1 VLEIKMVE
9 AVTFS
14 IIQKA
19 IDGDTLAFRQI
30 VEQHQGFAYTV
41 SYRMV
46 GNEEDAED
54 IVQEA
59 FIRLWN
65 NLHKYKPEVKLSTWL
80 YKIITNLCLD
90 FLKSARA
97 KQQKN
102 RVEVRSELNMNSI
115 SGADDLV
122 NADELHTI
130 IQEAASVL
138 TPAQKAV
145 FILRDLE
152 QLTVEEVS
160 EILSMS
166 AGNIKSNLH
175 LARRQVAEV
184 LTKYYQ
190 VNEKIDLL

>member
-1 VLEIKMVE
+1 MAETVSFSLIK
-9 AVTFS
+9 
-14 IIQKA
+14 KA

-30 VEQHQGFAYTV
+30 VEQHQGFAYAV
-41 SYRMV
+41 SYRFT

-90 FLKSARA
+90 FLKSRRV
-97 KQQKN
+97 KEKN
-102 RVEVRSELNMNSI
+102 NHVDIQSQVNLNSNHK
-115 SGADDLV
+115 
-122 NADELHTI
+122 ADEPLNAQELHVI
-130 IQEAASVL
+130 IQEAASEL

-152 QLTVEEVS
+152 QLSVEEVS

-166 AGNIKSNLH
+166 AGNIKSNLYY
-175 LARRQVAEV
+175 ARQQVGNV
-184 LTKYYQ
+184 LKKYYQ
-190 VNEKIDLL
+190 VKENVDLL

>member
-1 VLEIKMVE
+1 MEDPSS
-9 AVTFS
+9 FS

-19 IDGDTLAFRQI
+19 IEGDTIAFRQI
-30 VEQHQGFAYTV
+30 VEQHQGFAYAV

-46 GNEEDAED
+46 SNEEDAED

-90 FLKSARA
+90 YLKSARV
-97 KQQKN
+97 KQKKN
-102 RVEVRSELNMNSI
+102 HVAMCTELNMNSI
-115 SGADDLV
+115 SGADDMV
-122 NADELHTI
+122 NANELHTV
-130 IQEAASVL
+130 IQEAASSL

-145 FILRDLE
+145 FVLRDLQ

-160 EILSMS
+160 EILSMTD
-166 AGNIKSNLH
+166 GNIKSNLYY
-175 LARRQVAEV
+175 ARQHVANV
-184 LTKYYQ
+184 LKKYYQ
-190 VNEKIDLL
+190 VNENIDLL

>member
-1 VLEIKMVE
+1 MAETVSF
-9 AVTFS
+9 T

-30 VEQHQGFAYTV
+30 VEQHQGFAYAV
-41 SYRMV
+41 SYRFT

-65 NLHKYKPEVKLSTWL
+65 NLYKYKPEVKLSTWL

-90 FLKSARA
+90 FLKSRRA
-97 KQQKN
+97 KEKSTHVD
-102 RVEVRSELNMNSI
+102 VERLMNLI
-115 SGADDLV
+115 S
-122 NADELHTI
+122 NHKADEALNAQELQLI
-130 IQEAASVL
+130 IQEAASEL

-152 QLTVEEVS
+152 QLTVEEVG

-166 AGNIKSNLH
+166 AGNIKSNLYY
-175 LARRQVAEV
+175 ARQQVGNV
-184 LTKYYQ
+184 LKKYYQ
-190 VNEKIDLL
+190 VNENVDLL

>member
-1 VLEIKMVE
+1 MPEPL
-9 AVTFS
+9 TFS
-14 IIQKA
+14 LIQKA
-19 IDGDTLAFRQI
+19 VDGDTLAFRQI
-30 VEQHQGFAYTV
+30 VEQHQGFAYAV
-41 SYRMV
+41 CYRMV

-65 NLHKYKPEVKLSTWL
+65 NLHKYKSEVKLSTWL

-90 FLKSARA
+90 YLKSARI
-97 KQQKN
+97 KQKKN
-102 RVEVRSELNMNSI
+102 HVAVSAELDMNSRI
-115 SGADDLV
+115 EADDTV
-122 NADELHTI
+122 HAHELHMI

-175 LARRQVAEV
+175 LARKQVAGV

>member
-1 VLEIKMVE
+1 MAE
-9 AVTFS
+9 AISFS

-30 VEQHQGFAYTV
+30 VEQHQSFAYAV
-41 SYRMV
+41 SYRFT

-90 FLKSARA
+90 YLKSARV
-97 KQQKN
+97 KQKKN
-102 RVEVRSELNMNSI
+102 HVAMNSELNVNSI
-115 SGADDLV
+115 SSADEMV
-122 NADELHTI
+122 NTYELHTV
-130 IQEAASVL
+130 IQEAASSL

-152 QLTVEEVS
+152 QLTVEEVG

-166 AGNIKSNLH
+166 AGNIKSNLYY
-175 LARRQVAEV
+175 ARQHVADV
-184 LTKYYQ
+184 LKRYYQ

>member
-1 VLEIKMVE
+1 MEDPNS
-9 AVTFS
+9 FS

-19 IDGDTLAFRQI
+19 IEGDTVAFRQI

-46 GNEEDAED
+46 SNEEDAED

-90 FLKSARA
+90 YLKSARI
-97 KQQKN
+97 KQKKN
-102 RVEVRSELNMNSI
+102 RVAMSTEINMNSI
-115 SGADDLV
+115 SGADDMV
-122 NADELHTI
+122 NANELHTV
-130 IQEAASVL
+130 IQEAASSL

-145 FILRDLE
+145 FVLRDLQ

-160 EILSMS
+160 EILSMTD
-166 AGNIKSNLH
+166 GNIKSNLYY
-175 LARRQVAEV
+175 ARQHVANV
-184 LTKYYQ
+184 LKKYYQ
-190 VNEKIDLL
+190 VNENIDLL

>member
-1 VLEIKMVE
+1 MEDPNS
-9 AVTFS
+9 FS

-19 IDGDTLAFRQI
+19 IEGDTVAFRQI
-30 VEQHQGFAYTV
+30 VEQHQGFAYAV

-46 GNEEDAED
+46 SNEEDAED

-90 FLKSARA
+90 YLKSARV
-97 KQQKN
+97 KQKKN
-102 RVEVRSELNMNSI
+102 HVAMSTELNMNSI
-115 SGADDLV
+115 SGADDMV
-122 NADELHTI
+122 NANELHTV
-130 IQEAASVL
+130 IQEAASAL

-145 FILRDLE
+145 FVLRDLQ

-160 EILSMS
+160 EILSMTD
-166 AGNIKSNLH
+166 GNIKSNLYY
-175 LARRQVAEV
+175 ARQHVANV
-184 LTKYYQ
+184 LKKYYQ
-190 VNEKIDLL
+190 VNENIDLL

>member
-1 VLEIKMVE
+1 MTETVS
-9 AVTFS
+9 FS

-30 VEQHQGFAYTV
+30 VEQLQGFAYAV
-41 SYRMV
+41 SYRFT

-90 FLKSARA
+90 FLKSRSMKERRNHVDIQSQLNLNSNHKTDDALNA
-97 KQQKN
+97 QQ
-102 RVEVRSELNMNSI
+102 
-115 SGADDLV
+115 
-122 NADELHTI
+122 LHLI
-130 IQEAASVL
+130 IQEAASEL

-166 AGNIKSNLH
+166 AGNIKSNLYY
-175 LARRQVAEV
+175 ARQQVGNV
-184 LTKYYQ
+184 LKKYYQ
-190 VNEKIDLL
+190 VKENVDLL

>member
-1 VLEIKMVE
+1 MEDPNS
-9 AVTFS
+9 FS

-19 IDGDTLAFRQI
+19 IEGDTVAFRQI
-30 VEQHQGFAYTV
+30 VEQHQGFAYAV

-46 GNEEDAED
+46 SNEEDAED

-90 FLKSARA
+90 YLKSARI
-97 KQQKN
+97 KQKKN
-102 RVEVRSELNMNSI
+102 RVAMSTEINMNSI
-115 SGADDLV
+115 SGADDMV
-122 NADELHTI
+122 NANELHTV
-130 IQEAASVL
+130 IQEAASSL

-145 FILRDLE
+145 FVLRDLQ

-160 EILSMS
+160 EILSMTD
-166 AGNIKSNLH
+166 GNIKSNLYY
-175 LARRQVAEV
+175 ARQHVANV
-184 LTKYYQ
+184 LKKYYQ
-190 VNEKIDLL
+190 VNENIDLL

>member
-1 VLEIKMVE
+1 MAETVSF
-9 AVTFS
+9 T

-30 VEQHQGFAYTV
+30 VEQLQGFAYAV
-41 SYRMV
+41 SYRFT

-65 NLHKYKPEVKLSTWL
+65 NLYKYKPEVKLSTWL

-90 FLKSARA
+90 FLKSRRA
-97 KQQKN
+97 KEKTTHVDDE
-102 RVEVRSELNMNSI
+102 RLMNLI
-115 SGADDLV
+115 S
-122 NADELHTI
+122 NHKADEALNAQELQLI
-130 IQEAASVL
+130 IQEAASEL

-152 QLTVEEVS
+152 QLTVEEVG

-166 AGNIKSNLH
+166 AGNIKSNLYY
-175 LARRQVAEV
+175 ARQQVGNV
-184 LTKYYQ
+184 LKKYYQ
-190 VNEKIDLL
+190 VNENIDLL

>member
-1 VLEIKMVE
+1 MAETVSF
-9 AVTFS
+9 T

-30 VEQHQGFAYTV
+30 VEQHQGFAYAV
-41 SYRMV
+41 SYRFT

-65 NLHKYKPEVKLSTWL
+65 NLHKYNPEVKLSTWL

-90 FLKSARA
+90 FLKSRRA
-97 KQQKN
+97 KEKSNHLDIQSQL
-102 RVEVRSELNMNSI
+102 SLNSN
-115 SGADDLV
+115 LK
-122 NADELHTI
+122 ADEALDAQELHMI
-130 IQEAASVL
+130 IQEAASEL

-166 AGNIKSNLH
+166 AGNIKSNLYY
-175 LARRQVAEV
+175 ARQQVGNV
-184 LTKYYQ
+184 LKKYYQ
-190 VNEKIDLL
+190 VNENVDLL